1 MKTESAHERT
11 PCRRAKAREAE
22 LCCPVSYDPQFLE
35 VIPDEVV
42 ERDYACGDPSRWL
55 REGDTV
61 LDLTS
66 GTGYNLFNRRPGRR
80 ATRTGFAPTDHLK

>member
-1 MKTESAHERT
+1 MRERHAAG
-11 PCRRAKAREAE
+11 AKAREAE
-22 LCCPVSYDPQFLE
+22 LCCPVSYDPQFLK

-42 ERDYACGDPSRWL
+42 ERGYACGDPSRWF

-66 GTGYNLFNRRPGRR
+66 GTGIIYLIAAQVAGPHGRVSHRPI
-80 ATRTGFAPTDHLK
+80 TSNDD